1 MRGVNMTEFNWD
13 NFIEELK
20 KFQKGIE
27 NIGGHCRET
36 IIEAPAKE
44 EEILEV
50 EKKLGYRIPEDFR
63 DILLN
68 YSSHFE
74 YFWSTYRDEEVMEK
88 KWFMKLL
95 EHFWSTYRDEE
106 EEQIEFPEKFCAIF
120 AGDLHWGLK
129 FLLDFEESR
138 QEWVDVC
145 YPDYNNEYD
154 KVWHN
159 KLAFY
164 EVGNGDYYGI
174 ELEKENYGKIVYL
187 SHDGGD
193 GHGHYIADNFKD
205 LLNNWSKV
213 GAVGGDDWQWEVFY
227 TEGKGIDPESENAKE
242 WREYIFSKI

>member
-1 MRGVNMTEFNWD
+1 MTEFNWD

-27 NIGGHCRET
+27 NIGGEFFKELNNLGT
-36 IIEAPAKE
+36 PAKE

-68 YSSHFE
+68 YSSYFE
-74 YFWSTYRDEEVMEK
+74 YYWDYDDEK
-88 KWFMKLL
+88 NIKLPNNL
-95 EHFWSTYRDEE
+95 KD
-106 EEQIEFPEKFCAIF
+106 IF

-129 FLLDFEESR
+129 LLLNFEESR
-138 QEWVDVC
+138 QGWVDIC
-145 YPDYNNEYD
+145 YPDYSNEYD

-164 EVGNGDYYGI
+164 EVGNGDYIAI

-193 GHGHYIADNFKD
+193 GHGHYLANNFKE

-213 GAVGGDDWQWEVFY
+213 GCVGGEDWQWEVFY
-227 TEGKGIDPESENAKE
+227 TEGKGIDSECENAKL
-242 WREYIFSKI
+242 WREYVFNKI